1 MSEQIVSKYQAK
13 KMAKLGIAAAPKQEP
28 KPKKVLPALDPNR
41 KMPVFL
47 TVNGIAIVQANGK
60 SQSVKVTVDKVCAPH
75 GVVDEGVL
83 SAARNAIHSA
93 VRGAG
98 IRGDYKVMN
107 GERGFQYKPWVPPVS
122 LTKTLSIS
130 IYLFVLVCILQ
141 FF

>member
-60 SQSVKVTVDKVCAPH
+60 SQSVKVTVDKVCAPN
-75 GVVDEGVL
+75 GVVDDGVL
-83 SAARNAIHSA
+83 AAARNAIHSA
-93 VRGAG
+93 VRSAG

-107 GERGFQYKPWVPPVS
+107 GERGFQYKPWIAPAS
-122 LTKTLSIS
+122 LKPKLFLSQS
-130 IYLFVLVCILQ
+130 TYLFWYKYCNS
-141 FF
+141 